1 MRNEIA
7 NFRDCKS
14 IAIMGGTF
22 DPIHY
27 GHLVTAEAVR
37 HRFQVDKV
45 VFIPTGRPAH
55 KTDKEVTHNE
65 HRYLM
70 AVLATMRNENFEV
83 SRLEIDRPG
92 ITYTIDTIEQL
103 KKMCRPDVRLYFIT
117 GADAIHQIMTW
128 KEPERLLSLCDFVAV
143 TRPGYQKNQM
153 FEEIGELREKF
164 ASRIHYMEV
173 PALAISSS
181 DIRTRAQKGMPIQYL
196 LPQEVEDYIHKFGLY
211 RNQRKNEVKFMLP
224 IEVMQ
229 EKLQS
234 TLSVKRYI
242 HTMGVSEEAVR
253 LAEIFG
259 TQAEQQKAKVAGLLH
274 DCAKDYPKELRE
286 QGFAVVAVNYRLSPK
301 AKNPAYIEDA
311 AEAVAWVFKNIEK
324 YGGRKDH
331 IFVSGHSAGGYLS
344 LILAMDKKYMAAYG
358 ADADSVA
365 AYLPVSGQTV
375 THFTIRKERGLPDGI
390 PVVDEYAPVNK
401 ARKETAPL
409 VLITGDKHLEMAARY
424 EENALLEAVLKSIG
438 NKKVTLYE
446 MQGFD
451 HGQVLGPAC
460 YLIADYVKRFK

>member
-1 MRNEIA
+1 MDAIWLYAAYWERILKNTEINKIMKKICFLLFLLCA
-7 NFRDCKS
+7 C
-14 IAIMGGTF
+14 IAQAQNAYRTNKDISYVSGS
-22 DPIHY
+22 
-27 GHLVTAEAVR
+27 E
-37 HRFQVDKV
+37 
-45 VFIPTGRPAH
+45 
-55 KTDKEVTHNE
+55 TDT
-65 HRYLM
+65 Y
-70 AVLATMRNENFEV
+70 
-83 SRLEIDRPG
+83 RLERCKLDIYYPENKKDFS
-92 ITYTIDTIEQL
+92 TIVWFHGGGMEGGN
-103 KKMCRPDVRLYFIT
+103 K
-117 GADAIHQIMTW
+117 
-128 KEPERLLSLCDFVAV
+128 FV
-143 TRPGYQKNQM
+143 
-153 FEEIGELREKF
+153 
-164 ASRIHYMEV
+164 
-173 PALAISSS
+173 
-181 DIRTRAQKGMPIQYL
+181 
-196 LPQEVEDYIHKFGLY
+196 
-211 RNQRKNEVKFMLP
+211 
-224 IEVMQ
+224 
-229 EKLQS
+229 
-234 TLSVKRYI
+234 
-242 HTMGVSEEAVR
+242 
-253 LAEIFG
+253 
-259 TQAEQQKAKVAGLLH
+259 
-274 DCAKDYPKELRE
+274 PKELRE
-286 QGFAVVAVNYRLSPK
+286 QGFAVVTVNYRLSPK

-324 YGGRKDH
+324 YGGRRDH

-460 YLIADYVKRFK
+460 YLIVDYVKRFK

>member
-1 MRNEIA
+1 MRTRILLLLLACVVSLSAQTIYKDKKDISYLLENE
-7 NFRDCKS
+7 
-14 IAIMGGTF
+14 
-22 DPIHY
+22 
-27 GHLVTAEAVR
+27 
-37 HRFQVDKV
+37 
-45 VFIPTGRPAH
+45 
-55 KTDKEVTHNE
+55 TDA
-65 HRYLM
+65 Y
-70 AVLATMRNENFEV
+70 
-83 SRLEIDRPG
+83 RLERCKLDIYYPEG
-92 ITYTIDTIEQL
+92 IKDFPTVVWFHGGGL
-103 KKMCRPDVRLYFIT
+103 T
-117 GADAIHQIMTW
+117 GGSKHI
-128 KEPERLLSLCDFVAV
+128 PR
-143 TRPGYQKNQM
+143 
-153 FEEIGELREKF
+153 EL
-164 ASRIHYMEV
+164 
-173 PALAISSS
+173 
-181 DIRTRAQKGMPIQYL
+181 T
-196 LPQEVEDYIHKFGLY
+196 
-211 RNQRKNEVKFMLP
+211 
-224 IEVMQ
+224 
-229 EKLQS
+229 
-234 TLSVKRYI
+234 
-242 HTMGVSEEAVR
+242 
-253 LAEIFG
+253 
-259 TQAEQQKAKVAGLLH
+259 
-274 DCAKDYPKELRE
+274 E
-286 QGFAVVAVNYRLSPK
+286 QGFAVVTVNYRLSPR
-301 AKNPAYIEDA
+301 ATNPAYIEDA

>member
-1 MRNEIA
+1 MKKICLLLFLLCACIA
-7 NFRDCKS
+7 QAQNAYRTNKDIS
-14 IAIMGGTF
+14 YVSGS
-22 DPIHY
+22 
-27 GHLVTAEAVR
+27 E
-37 HRFQVDKV
+37 
-45 VFIPTGRPAH
+45 
-55 KTDKEVTHNE
+55 TDT
-65 HRYLM
+65 Y
-70 AVLATMRNENFEV
+70 
-83 SRLEIDRPG
+83 RLERCKLDIYYPENKKDFS
-92 ITYTIDTIEQL
+92 TIVWFHGGGMEGGN
-103 KKMCRPDVRLYFIT
+103 K
-117 GADAIHQIMTW
+117 
-128 KEPERLLSLCDFVAV
+128 FV
-143 TRPGYQKNQM
+143 
-153 FEEIGELREKF
+153 
-164 ASRIHYMEV
+164 
-173 PALAISSS
+173 
-181 DIRTRAQKGMPIQYL
+181 
-196 LPQEVEDYIHKFGLY
+196 
-211 RNQRKNEVKFMLP
+211 
-224 IEVMQ
+224 
-229 EKLQS
+229 
-234 TLSVKRYI
+234 
-242 HTMGVSEEAVR
+242 
-253 LAEIFG
+253 
-259 TQAEQQKAKVAGLLH
+259 
-274 DCAKDYPKELRE
+274 PKELRE
-286 QGFAVVAVNYRLSPK
+286 QGFAVVTVNYRLSPK

-358 ADADSVA
+358 ANADSVA

-460 YLIADYVKRFK
+460 YLIADSVQGKYHICGKFIPHISDFLPNIILRNQLSWG